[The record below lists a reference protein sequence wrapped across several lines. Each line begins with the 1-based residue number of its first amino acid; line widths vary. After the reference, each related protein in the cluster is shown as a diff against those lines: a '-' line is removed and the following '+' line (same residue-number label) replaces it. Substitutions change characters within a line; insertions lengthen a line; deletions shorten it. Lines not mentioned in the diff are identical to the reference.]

1 VGLSEEDRKEI
12 EAVLSGDTQVYAN
25 LVRKYQR
32 SIYYTALRMLR
43 NPEDADEVT
52 QKTFVKAYKA
62 LSGFRFESSLKT
74 WLTTIAINLCRTEL
88 MKTRR
93 EMVELPANLADSGF
107 ENRKEQELVEY
118 KRGQLREALE
128 SLPQRQREVVT
139 LRIYQEMPFKEVAK
153 TLGSNETAVKVN
165 FHHAMKSLK
174 EWMAKKVKNEEL

>member
-1 VGLSEEDRKEI
+1 
-12 EAVLSGDTQVYAN
+12 
-25 LVRKYQR
+25 
-32 SIYYTALRMLR
+32 
-43 NPEDADEVT
+43 
-52 QKTFVKAYKA
+52 
-62 LSGFRFESSLKT
+62 
-74 WLTTIAINLCRTEL
+74 
-88 MKTRR
+88 
-93 EMVELPANLADSGF
+93 
-107 ENRKEQELVEY
+107 LVEY